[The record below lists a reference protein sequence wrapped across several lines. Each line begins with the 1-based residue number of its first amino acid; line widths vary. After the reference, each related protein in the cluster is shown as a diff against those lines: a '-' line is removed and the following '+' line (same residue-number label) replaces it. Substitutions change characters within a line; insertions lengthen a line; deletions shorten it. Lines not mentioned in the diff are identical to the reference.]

1 MSAAPIR
8 NQSSEDIYENLDD
21 AADDRVPSQ
30 RRVTVRVGR
39 PRPCDVHDLET
50 LPPPSPP
57 AYETRVAEARSSDVP
72 EQSMRRLRVARP
84 VSGAPTAI
92 SEPVTAAILRD
103 PRRD

>member
-1 MSAAPIR
+1 MSAVPIR
-8 NQSSEDIYENLDD
+8 NPSSEDIYENLDD
-21 AADDRVPSQ
+21 ADDRVPSQ
-30 RRVTVRVGR
+30 RRITVRVGR

-57 AYETRVAEARSSDVP
+57 AFEARVAEARTSDAP
-72 EQSMRRLRVARP
+72 EQSLRRVKAARP

-92 SEPVTAAILRD
+92 QEPLTEAILRD